1 MRSKILNG
9 DFMEIRN
16 LRTFARI
23 AEVQNFS
30 KSAER
35 LGYSQSAVTMQI
47 KQLEDELHTQL
58 FERIGK
64 QVRLTQAGERLLP
77 YALEILNTIR
87 KAENIENEPERI
99 TGKLRIGTCESHVIS
114 ILPPVIMELS
124 ELCPHVEISIHTA
137 LVQDSFHMLRQNDID
152 ILYFMDQRI
161 YYPEW
166 VKVLEQPRK
175 FFFVASSNS
184 VLAGKKKISTE
195 RLLQEPLYLT
205 EKGISYRY
213 AMEQSLTAKGYELHP
228 FLEVGNTDIIIRFL
242 LKNKGISFLPEYVVR
257 DYLKDG
263 QLIVLD
269 TECDEIIMWS
279 QLVYHRNKCVTPQ
292 MNLFME
298 LMSKLSKIDK
308 NPENDNP

>member
-1 MRSKILNG
+1 MLFVKLIDFMNMFKILNG

-16 LRTFARI
+16 LTTFVRI

-30 KSAER
+30 KSAEQ

-47 KQLEDELHTQL
+47 KQLEDELNTRL

-77 YALEILNTIR
+77 YALDILNVLR
-87 KAENIENEPERI
+87 KAENIEQEPERI
-99 TGKLRIGTCESHVIS
+99 SGKLRIGTCESYVIS

-124 ELCPHVEISIHTA
+124 EICPHIEISTYTA
-137 LVQDSFHMLRQNDID
+137 LVPDLFNMLRQNDID
-152 ILYFMDQRI
+152 ILYFMDQKI
-161 YYPEW
+161 YFPEW
-166 VKVLEQPRK
+166 VKVSEQPEK
-175 FFFVASSNS
+175 IFFVASSDS
-184 VLAGKKKISTE
+184 VLAGKKRIPIE

-213 AMEQSLTAKGYELHP
+213 AMEQSLAAKGYELHP
-228 FLEVGNTDIIIRFL
+228 FLEVGNTDVITRFL

-263 QLIVLD
+263 QLVVLD
-269 TECDEIIMWS
+269 TECDEIVMWS

-292 MNLFME
+292 MNLFLE
-298 LMSKLSKIDK
+298 LMLKHI
-308 NPENDNP
+308 

>member
-87 KAENIENEPERI
+87 
-99 TGKLRIGTCESHVIS
+99 T
-114 ILPPVIMELS
+114 LS
-124 ELCPHVEISIHTA
+124 
-137 LVQDSFHMLRQNDID
+137 
-152 ILYFMDQRI
+152 
-161 YYPEW
+161 
-166 VKVLEQPRK
+166 
-175 FFFVASSNS
+175 
-184 VLAGKKKISTE
+184 
-195 RLLQEPLYLT
+195 
-205 EKGISYRY
+205 
-213 AMEQSLTAKGYELHP
+213 
-228 FLEVGNTDIIIRFL
+228 
-242 LKNKGISFLPEYVVR
+242 
-257 DYLKDG
+257 
-263 QLIVLD
+263 
-269 TECDEIIMWS
+269 
-279 QLVYHRNKCVTPQ
+279 
-292 MNLFME
+292 
-298 LMSKLSKIDK
+298 
-308 NPENDNP
+308 